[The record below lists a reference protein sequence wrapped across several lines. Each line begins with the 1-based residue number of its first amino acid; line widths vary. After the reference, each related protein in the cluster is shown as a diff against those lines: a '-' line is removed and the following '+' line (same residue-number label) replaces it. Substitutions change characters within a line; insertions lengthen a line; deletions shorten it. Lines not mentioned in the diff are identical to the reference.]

1 MNFIELPIGFECAG
15 ARLQGVLC
23 RPERAAQ
30 TGVVI
35 VVGGP
40 QYRAGSHRQFVSLAR
55 SLAAAG
61 HAVLRF
67 DVRGMGDSE
76 GTPLG
81 FEQIA
86 PDIAAALDALQREL
100 PSVRRAVLWGL
111 CDGASAALL
120 YLHENTDLRVAG
132 LALANPWVRT
142 HVSLARTHV
151 KHYYLQ
157 RLREPAFWSKLLRGG
172 VAWSAL
178 AGSLNSLR
186 TAFAST
192 SLPPAH
198 AAYPQRMAS
207 AWAAFGGPVLLIL
220 SEHDYTALEFED
232 FLTICGSHTGMSARF
247 LPLAFSKT
255 RKPVSCPKWGTNC
268 SLANVHSLFS
278 SHRQETLPCTFSR
291 SSVIPSLE
299 KLISCRTSSGSLHS
313 EVHWS
318 ASNEEKGE
326 E

>member
-1 MNFIELPIGFECAG
+1 MKFDELPIGFECAG
-15 ARLQGVLC
+15 ARLEGVLC

-55 SLAAAG
+55 SLAAAS

-81 FEQIA
+81 FEHIT

-120 YLHENTDLRVAG
+120 YLNEHTDPRVAG

-142 HVSLARTHV
+142 QVSLARTHV

-157 RLREPAFWSKLLRGG
+157 RVREPAFWSKLLRGG

-178 AGSLNSLR
+178 AGSINSLR
-186 TAFAST
+186 TAFVPT
-192 SLPPAH
+192 PLAH
-198 AAYPQRMAS
+198 APAAYPQRMAA
-207 AWAAFGGPVLLIL
+207 AWARFDGPVLLML
-220 SEHDYTALEFED
+220 SEHDYTAREFEEHSRTD
-232 FLTICGSHTGMSARF
+232 AAWQRALTTRAPTRVLLQGADHT
-247 LPLAFSKT
+247 
-255 RKPVSCPKWGTNC
+255 C
-268 SLANVHSLFS
+268 SQPAAQDALQRA
-278 SHRQETLPCTFSR
+278 TLDW
-291 SSVIPSLE
+291 
-299 KLISCRTSSGSLHS
+299 LH
-313 EVHWS
+313 
-318 ASNEEKGE
+318 ACFAA
-326 E
+326 